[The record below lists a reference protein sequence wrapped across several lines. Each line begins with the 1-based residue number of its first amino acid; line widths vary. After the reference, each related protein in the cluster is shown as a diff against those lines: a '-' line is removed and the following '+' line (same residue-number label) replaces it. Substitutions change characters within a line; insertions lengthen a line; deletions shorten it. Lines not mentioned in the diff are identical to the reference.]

1 MTGTDME
8 NEGII
13 TAEPDDVTDAP
24 QTGGAGDGD
33 TPASKGRH
41 LLPWLGSGLKKL
53 VPGVFAIAVIGVSY
67 AAYQGNIFQWPGHLA
82 KFMTAGRAALSEP
95 ALPGVLSI
103 EPPQLY
109 TRERLV
115 NDRFRQANWLEQQ
128 LARTKNDELTIAVA
142 REKRS
147 QAFEALLSATG
158 QPPSDDAL
166 TAGEGD
172 SVATSTLQR
181 LTAVGKIRQQLRTDL
196 MDTLLDD
203 GHDLEGNTLYRLN
216 FDAVVMPLINRRTY
230 PGTAVFIIEARD
242 PYSTA
247 GPGCLG
253 QSDTHNCRAL
263 SPAKE
268 QKRITDDVEL
278 LRGWQREIQQFLTK
292 VLEARIEA
300 FRQDGRLHN
309 PVDPK
314 ENIALDWFL
323 RRELI
328 SAFMGAIVYDPEVVA
343 LCRDQGLV
351 RANMTRSEQLSPG
364 WASAC
369 KDWISET
376 IGFAWSEDN
385 PVPTVSPSHALA
397 PMIQSGFRKAIRRAH
412 YVNTVLAL
420 EGQMTLQ
427 RLQQPSDP
435 QQPDQPENQTGGA
448 VWQAQSALSCPQGP
462 YAGPGFACD
471 AQGRPENQTV
481 AAPEQPMSVGA
492 MPQDEDYKRA
502 LVRLIS
508 VWQAMGQWGRDTQFS
523 AMMQAAYSGPEQVEN
538 SNPVSDPSGVP
549 ADFRLLKAMAKFETH
564 LPAEGDIQD
573 LRDRLRNDGARN
585 FVLVRGQA
593 MSHPQLRSS
602 IEHCGAPQGGQ
613 APAMI
618 TDVYKCLMMRS
629 EGAYAS
635 SELMSRF
642 LLARLQEELDV
653 YDRESRSIR
662 DFLDISLEGCST
674 TGCRIQVSQHR
685 DLPGNEVFGARE
697 AGYLPA
703 THKLGK
709 RASGDAVPARFYD
722 FIGAFKTQD
731 RGFWTQTNWHS
742 YLNANC
748 LAKNLSLRSIRLT
761 DEGLR
766 VATQIVDHTLAS
778 SAGTDACP
786 KRQLSYE
793 TRHRLERTKS
803 CLGLARRHADNHA
816 ARTEIYLSCMLRN
829 WINTQRSDVTVYAV
843 SPRAGEGDD
852 LTHRFEEAS
861 ARVAAGLPS
870 GAPVGGQMSLAD
882 SRSTEQIISN
892 PRVIGFSHLPGSNSQ
907 DPSNGR
913 AFTDRATFGWAIRPR
928 RLSATGGYQS
938 SHHRLS
944 AVVSLP
950 SWWKR
955 VDFDVRACWVQPPQ
969 VSQPEVDF
977 TTLCDDARPARAE
990 AMEPDEDIMP
1000 SMRQFRRHFE
1010 IQLPRRVEEITSRF
1024 NFDFIRSPY
1033 YYREFDQY
1041 VRRYP
1046 QILSLEAGRPGKLV
1060 LQGER
1065 LWRGTVVTVNNH
1077 SADSIVVLPDM
1088 KGVVAH
1094 FSCVYPPDGMFH
1106 FKAYGDNLEEARLM
1120 RAAGAT
1126 GSQASGGAPPP
1137 GAAGT
1142 VPSAPLFVWTSEGG
1156 TTDKEVTIHPFV
1168 QRWENEKPCWLKDDG
1183 Q

>member
-1 MTGTDME
+1 MTDNSGESD
-8 NEGII
+8 GIV
-13 TAEPDDVTDAP
+13 AEVEDTLDGSDKPKPDV
-24 QTGGAGDGD
+24 DGKQPS
-33 TPASKGRH
+33 PAIKFFPSLGR
-41 LLPWLGSGLKKL
+41 GLKKL
-53 VPGVFAIAVIGVSY
+53 VPGVIAIGLVGLVY
-67 AAYQGNIFQWPGHLA
+67 AGYQGQIFQWPGQIA
-82 KFMTAGRAALSEP
+82 KVMSAGRAVLSEP

-128 LARTKNDELTIAVA
+128 LNNTKNSELTLALA

-147 QAFEALLSATG
+147 TQFNADLNGTESG
-158 QPPSDDAL
+158 QSVDAL
-166 TAGEGD
+166 AGTEAD
-172 SVATSTLQR
+172 SVATSTLQH

-242 PYSTA
+242 PYSAA
-247 GPGCLG
+247 GPGCVG
-253 QSDTHNCRAL
+253 SSEGHSCPAL
-263 SPAKE
+263 SIPKE
-268 QKRITDDVEL
+268 QKRIVDDVEL

-292 VLEARIEA
+292 VLAARVEA

-343 LCRDQGLV
+343 LCREQGLMHP
-351 RANMTRSEQLSPG
+351 NMSRSEQLSPG
-364 WASAC
+364 WATAC
-369 KDWISET
+369 KNWIAET
-376 IGFAWSEDN
+376 IGFAWSENN
-385 PVPTVSPSHALA
+385 PVPTIKPAHALA

-427 RLQQPSDP
+427 RLQQPIVSAQKDAGEERRDGGTSDIRLA
-435 QQPDQPENQTGGA
+435 A
-448 VWQAQSALSCPQGP
+448 VCRNGAQSASGGTCDPEVRLQSHSQPQLSP
-462 YAGPGFACD
+462 
-471 AQGRPENQTV
+471 
-481 AAPEQPMSVGA
+481 PMNVGA

-508 VWQAMGQWGRDTQFS
+508 VWQAVGEWGRDAQFRD
-523 AMMQAAYSGPEQVEN
+523 MMQSAYRGQAAVDVADAIPERA
-538 SNPVSDPSGVP
+538 DVP
-549 ADFRLLKAMAKFETH
+549 AHFRLLMAMSKFETH
-564 LPAEGDIQD
+564 LPAEEDIQA
-573 LRDRLRNDGARN
+573 LRNRMREDGAKD

-602 IEHCGAPQGGQ
+602 IEHCGAPQGAQGF
-613 APAMI
+613 PMVK
-618 TDVYKCLMMRS
+618 DVYKCLMMRS

-662 DFLDISLEGCST
+662 DFLRISLEGCST

-703 THKLGK
+703 PNKLGK
-709 RASGDAVPARFYD
+709 LAPIDTGPALLSNF
-722 FIGAFKTQD
+722 FGALKIQD
-731 RGFWTQTNWHS
+731 GGFWTETNWQS
-742 YLNANC
+742 KLDTNC
-748 LAKNLSLRSIRLT
+748 LAKNLSLQSIRLT
-761 DEGLR
+761 DEGVR
-766 VATQIVDHTLAS
+766 VATQIVNHTLAS
-778 SAGTDACP
+778 GTGSIACP
-786 KRQLSYE
+786 KRELSYN
-793 TRHRLERTKS
+793 TRQRLETTKS
-803 CLGLARRHADNHA
+803 CLGLARRHADNHE
-816 ARTEIYLSCMLRN
+816 ARTEIYLSCMLRD

-861 ARVAAGLPS
+861 ARIGAGLPS
-870 GAPVGGQMSLAD
+870 AAPISGQMSLAD
-882 SRSTEQIISN
+882 RQSREEIIGN

-907 DPSNGR
+907 DTVNDR
-913 AFTDRATFGWAIRPR
+913 KFTDRATFGWAIRPR
-928 RLSATGGYQS
+928 HLSATGGYQS

-944 AVVSLP
+944 AVISLP

-969 VSQPEVDF
+969 VSKSDVDF
-977 TTLCDDARPARAE
+977 TALCDDAPLLGGQDVIAE
-990 AMEPDEDIMP
+990 QEIMP

-1010 IQLPRRVEEITSRF
+1010 IKLPRRVEEITARF

-1041 VRRYP
+1041 VQRYP

-1094 FSCVYPPDGMFH
+1094 FECVYPPDGMFH
-1106 FKAYGDNLEEARLM
+1106 FKAFEDNREAAKLARKASLEN
-1120 RAAGAT
+1120 AGKTSA
-1126 GSQASGGAPPP
+1126 GPPKRGAVD
-1137 GAAGT
+1137 G
-1142 VPSAPLFVWTSEGG
+1142 VHSAPLFVWTSEGG
-1156 TTDKEVTIHPFV
+1156 TTDKEVAIHPFV
-1168 QRWENEKPCWLKDDG
+1168 QRWENEEPCWLDD
-1183 Q
+1183 QNK